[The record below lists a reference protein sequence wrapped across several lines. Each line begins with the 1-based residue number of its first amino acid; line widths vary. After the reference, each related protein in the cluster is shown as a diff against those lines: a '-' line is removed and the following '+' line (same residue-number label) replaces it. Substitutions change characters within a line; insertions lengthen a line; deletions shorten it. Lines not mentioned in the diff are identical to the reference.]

1 MARNK
6 KPLPLLENLEITN
19 AGSQGKAI
27 ARWNNRVVFVP
38 FAAPGDV
45 VDVQVIKKRRSYYEA
60 KIVRFIKKSDLRIEP
75 KCAHFGICG
84 GCKWQHLSYDD
95 QLFFKTQEVKDSFDR
110 IAKVPYPE
118 VQPIIA
124 ADDQFYY
131 RNKLEFTFSNKKW
144 LTRLNP
150 SKEEVGPENQD
161 GLGFHLPGLFDKVLD
176 INECYLQ
183 KEPSNE
189 IRLAVKDFALNHEYS
204 FYNIRAQDGLLRN
217 LVIRNSVKGD
227 LMVIVVFGQDKKGKI
242 EKLLGFIS
250 QKFKQVTSL
259 MYVINE
265 KKNDSISDLEVHH
278 YDGND
283 FILEEMNAANP
294 NQSPL
299 RFKVGP
305 KSFYQTNAK
314 QAQKLYQTA
323 FDFAGFNGEEL
334 VYDLYT
340 GTGTIA
346 LFVARSVQKVIGI
359 EYVEEAVIDARKN
372 ADENNISNVEFF
384 SGDLAKVLDETF
396 VLEHGKPDVVITDPP
411 RAGMHGK
418 VVSQLLN
425 IQPDKIVYVS
435 CNPATQARDIALLNE
450 KYKLIKV
457 QPVDM
462 FPQTHHVENVALLHL
477 RAEENEIVTQE

>member
-38 FAAPGDV
+38 FAAPGDLI
-45 VDVQVIKKRRSYYEA
+45 DAQVIKKRRSYYEA
-60 KIVRFIKKSDLRIEP
+60 KLIRIHKRSDLRIEP

-84 GCKWQHLSYDD
+84 GCKWQHLNYND

-110 IAKVPYPE
+110 IAKVPHPE
-118 VQPIIA
+118 IQAIIA

-144 LTRLNP
+144 VTHLDP
-150 SKEEVGPENQD
+150 SKEEGGPENLE

-176 INECYLQ
+176 IKECYLQ
-183 KEPSNE
+183 MEPSNE
-189 IRLAVKDFALNHEYS
+189 IRLAVKDFAFKNEYS
-204 FYNIRAQDGLLRN
+204 FYNIRAQEGLLRN
-217 LVIRNSVKGD
+217 LIIRNSVKGD
-227 LMVIVVFGQDKKGKI
+227 LMVIVVFGQEHKDKI
-242 EKLLGFIS
+242 ERLLRFIS

-265 KKNDSISDLEVHH
+265 KKNDSISDLEVLH
-278 YDGND
+278 YAGND
-283 FILEEMNAANP
+283 FIIEEMVAAKP
-294 NQSPL
+294 EQPAL
-299 RFKVGP
+299 KFKIGP

-314 QAQKLYQTA
+314 QAQKLYQTV
-323 FDFAGFNGEEL
+323 FNFAGFIGNEL

-346 LFVARSVQKVIGI
+346 LFIARSVQRVIGV

-372 ADENNISNVEFF
+372 ADENKISNAKFF
-384 SGDLAKVLDETF
+384 SGDLAKVLNETF
-396 VLEHGKPDVVITDPP
+396 VHEHGKPDVVITDPP

-418 VVSQLLN
+418 VISQLLN

-435 CNPATQARDIALLNE
+435 CNPATQARDLALLYE
-450 KYKLIKV
+450 KYELLKV

-462 FPQTHHVENVALLHL
+462 FPQTHHVENVVLLHL
-477 RAEENEIVTQE
+477 RADVDKIVANE